1 MLSVWQHSPAISW
14 STASAPAGA
23 VRPLGPWHDVASGVL
38 SDRERPDGSRL
49 LGGRYQLGE
58 ALGQG
63 GVGEVRAGRDRRL
76 RREVAIKLLRP
87 EMAHQPGVRKRF
99 EHEAKMA
106 ARLAHPNIVAVF
118 DFGVEAGVPFLVM
131 ERLPGTTLGDV
142 LADGPLGFEEATEL
156 GLQLLDALASAH
168 RSGML
173 HRDIKPRNVLVAGPG
188 IWKLGDFGIAKSIEV
203 TDDPGLTATGL
214 VVGTPAYLPPE
225 RLAGRPAT
233 VASDIYGVGV
243 VLYQALSGHSPFESG
258 VPLPALAASEP
269 VALRE
274 RRPDIPPSVD
284 AVVTRALARDPA
296 ARFASATEMAG
307 ALRAAAAAGA
317 TAAGATAAGAE
328 TVVSAVPPPAATQV
342 MIAASQYPR
351 HPRHP
356 RRRGRAAWMSRR
368 VVAAASVAALV
379 LVISLAVLFAGSHR
393 SAPANPVTVPT
404 TSVAPPAAGP
414 TTVAATPTQAT
425 VASAPAAR
433 TTAPA
438 HGGKGKKK
446 K

>member
-1 MLSVWQHSPAISW
+1 
-14 STASAPAGA
+14 
-23 VRPLGPWHDVASGVL
+23 
-38 SDRERPDGSRL
+38 
-49 LGGRYQLGE
+49 
-58 ALGQG
+58 
-63 GVGEVRAGRDRRL
+63 
-76 RREVAIKLLRP
+76 
-87 EMAHQPGVRKRF
+87 MAHQPGVRKRF

-106 ARLAHPNIVAVF
+106 ARLTHPNIVAVF

-142 LADGPLGFEEATEL
+142 LADGPLGFGEAEEL

-203 TDDPGLTATGL
+203 ADDPGLTATGL

-269 VALRE
+269 VPLRE

-296 ARFASATEMAG
+296 ARFASATEMAR
-307 ALRAAAAAGA
+307 ALRAAALRLP
-317 TAAGATAAGAE
+317 E
-328 TVVSAVPPPAATQV
+328 RPELPELPEL
-342 MIAASQYPR
+342 PR
-351 HPRHP
+351 P
-356 RRRGRAAWMSRR
+356 S
-368 VVAAASVAALV
+368 
-379 LVISLAVLFAGSHR
+379 
-393 SAPANPVTVPT
+393 
-404 TSVAPPAAGP
+404 
-414 TTVAATPTQAT
+414 
-425 VASAPAAR
+425 
-433 TTAPA
+433 
-438 HGGKGKKK
+438 
-446 K
+446 